1 MSDPTLSNEEVAEVS
16 TFHPTYNDPG
26 LAKKLYEVKCFKR
39 EHSFNQTELALLE
52 HVTHQ
57 RVSALL
63 KNLSKKALFILKRK
77 ESHLEAA
84 KERLN

>member
-1 MSDPTLSNEEVAEVS
+1 MSVKIKSQDVVVEVS
-16 TFHPTYNDPG
+16 TFHPTYRDPG
-26 LAKKLYEVKCFKR
+26 LAKKLYEVKCFQR

-63 KNLSKKALFILKRK
+63 KSLSKKALFILKRK
-77 ESHLEAA
+77 ESHIEAA
-84 KERLN
+84 KNSLG